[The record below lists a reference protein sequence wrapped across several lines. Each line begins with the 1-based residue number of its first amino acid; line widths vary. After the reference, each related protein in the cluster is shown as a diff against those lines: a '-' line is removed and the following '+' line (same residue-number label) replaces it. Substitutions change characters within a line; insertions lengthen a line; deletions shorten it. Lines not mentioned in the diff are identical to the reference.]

1 LFIATSVLTQ
11 RRASPRATPAA
22 EITKESLLVSL
33 YTEVTEDRVLA
44 VAAGVAFYGL
54 LAVFPAITALVSLY
68 GLFNDQSEASQDLA
82 ALAGVLPAEMMS
94 VITDQVL
101 RITSGSDVTL
111 GFATAISLAIALWS
125 ANAGMKA
132 ITDALNVAY
141 GVKER
146 RSFIWLNVQSLFF
159 TLSALIFLLIM
170 MAAVAVV
177 PVVLGDVLLS
187 PAVQWLLWAGRWPVL
202 LLLLALALGVL
213 YRFGPDVPDAKWR
226 WISPGSVLA
235 TLGLVLLSMLFSYYA
250 ASLGRFNET
259 YGSLGAAIALLTWL
273 WLSATIIMLGAE
285 LNAEMDRRKAA
296 AAAAAGADPFPRG
309 S

>member
-1 LFIATSVLTQ
+1 LFIVTSTLAQ
-11 RRASPRATPAA
+11 SRATPAA
-22 EITKESLLVSL
+22 EITKADEPKSLLVSL
-33 YTEVTEDRVLA
+33 YNEVMEDRVLA

-68 GLFNDQSEASQDLA
+68 GLFNDPSEASQDMAMLT
-82 ALAGVLPAEMMS
+82 GVLPAEMKAVMS
-94 VITDQVL
+94 DQVL

-111 GFATAISLAIALWS
+111 GFATAISLVVALWS

-132 ITDALNVAY
+132 IMDALNGAY

-146 RSFIWLNVQSLFF
+146 RSFILLNVQSLFF
-159 TLSALIFLLIM
+159 TLSALVFLLIM

-202 LLLLALALGVL
+202 LLLLALALAVL

-226 WISPGSVLA
+226 WISPGSMLA
-235 TLGLVLLSMLFSYYA
+235 TFVLVLLSMLFSFYA
-250 ASLGRFNET
+250 ASLGKFNET

-285 LNAEMDRRKAA
+285 LNAEMDRRKATLRA
-296 AAAAAGADPFPRG
+296 A
-309 S
+309 